1 MTRDGKLAESIAEQ
15 IASNR
20 SAAGHE
26 GHFAEHRARLTR
38 EIGLRA
44 PEGGRGRL
52 CLLGVGNANDV
63 DLGALAGGFAEIHL
77 VDIDHDAVAGAV
89 ARVTEAHRHKLFVH
103 APLDASGI
111 FDRLEEWSRNPA
123 APDAIAREV
132 PVAVGRVVAA
142 LPGPFDVVVSCCLIT
157 QLQLVLLQVV
167 GDRNPRF
174 QELRLALGRI
184 HMLTLAALLGPGGVA
199 LLVTDLTGSDTFPFD
214 ELVAPVADLG
224 ALMRDLLAADNIIY
238 AAHPGRLSAEIRRDA
253 ALAARFAVRLPV
265 GPWLWHNG
273 PDLTFLVY
281 ALEITARPEVG
292 AAEPAS

>member
-1 MTRDGKLAESIAEQ
+1 MTREGKLAESVAEQ
-15 IASNR
+15 VASNR

-38 EIGLRA
+38 EISVRA
-44 PEGGRGRL
+44 PEAGRGRL
-52 CLLGVGNANDV
+52 CLLGAGNANDV
-63 DLGALAGGFAEIHL
+63 DLGALAEYFAEIHL

-89 ARVTEAHRHKLFVH
+89 GRVAEAHRHKLFVH

-111 FDRLEEWSRNPA
+111 FDRLEAWSRNPP
-123 APDAIAREV
+123 APSAIAQEV
-132 PVAVGRVVAA
+132 PLAVGRVVAA

-167 GDRNPRF
+167 GDRSPRF

-184 HMLTLAALLGPGGVA
+184 HMLTLATLLPPGGVA
-199 LLVTDLTGSDTFPFD
+199 LLATDLTGSDTFPFD
-214 ELVAPVADLG
+214 DLVAPVADLG
-224 ALMRDLLAADNIIY
+224 ALMRDLLAADNVIY

-253 ALAARFAVRLPV
+253 ELAARFAVRFPV

-281 ALEITARPEVG
+281 AIEITARRQVE
-292 AAEPAS
+292 AAAPAP